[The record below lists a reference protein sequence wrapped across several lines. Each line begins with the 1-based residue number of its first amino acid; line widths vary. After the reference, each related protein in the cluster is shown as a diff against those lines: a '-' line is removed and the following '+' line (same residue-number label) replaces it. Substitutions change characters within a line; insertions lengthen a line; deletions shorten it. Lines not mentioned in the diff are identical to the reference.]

1 MAKWALSQGCKYSL
15 ISANQS
21 MWYTKLTNWKDK
33 NHMIISIDAEKA
45 FDKIQH
51 PFIIKKKKKTPESN
65 NRSNMKSESEVAQ
78 SGPTLCDSM
87 DCSLPGSSIHGIYQ
101 SRVLEWVAI
110 FFSRGSSQ
118 ARNWTRVSRII
129 GRCFTIWTTREVRR
143 NIPEHNKSYIWKPQ
157 SKHYPQWW
165 KVESI
170 FPKVRKNTR
179 VPTFTITIQI
189 VLEVL
194 ATAIRAKINK

>member
-1 MAKWALSQGCKYSL
+1 
-15 ISANQS
+15 
-21 MWYTKLTNWKDK
+21 
-33 NHMIISIDAEKA
+33 MIISIDAEKA

-118 ARNWTRVSRII
+118 ARN
-129 GRCFTIWTTREVRR
+129 
-143 NIPEHNKSYIWKPQ
+143 
-157 SKHYPQWW
+157 
-165 KVESI
+165 
-170 FPKVRKNTR
+170 
-179 VPTFTITIQI
+179 
-189 VLEVL
+189 
-194 ATAIRAKINK
+194 